1 MKHFLQFISYVA
13 VAAVTCALTL
23 LFLVPEKD
31 PGMEAKLYELQTLI
45 EDRYIGDATAQDLY
59 DGAAAGMVDGI
70 GDRWSFYMSAAEFK
84 DYQLSSANVYVGAGI
99 VVQDTED
106 GYLKIIELEK
116 GGGALDAGLQVGDV
130 VVAVEGISLQG
141 MEPGGSGDLI
151 RGEEGTY
158 VKLTV
163 RRAEE
168 TLEFSVQRRRIETAV
183 ATATMLADNIGLV
196 RIENFDSRCSQETLA
211 AIEQLRSQGATSLI
225 FDVRNNRGGYKDEL
239 VGILDYLLPE
249 GPLFRSEYYNGKVT
263 VEESDASF
271 LDMPMAVLVNGRS
284 YSAAEFF
291 AAALQEYDAAVV
303 VGTATVGK
311 GNYQETFLLSD
322 GSAVNLS
329 TGRYCTPNGVSLTGV
344 GITPDVD
351 VPVTVEEDVAIYAG
365 ALDPAADPQI
375 QAAVAALAAA

>member
-84 DYQLSSANVYVGAGI
+84 DYQLSSANVYVGVGI

-116 GGGALDAGLQVGDV
+116 GGGALDAGIQVGDV

-211 AIEQLRSQGATSLI
+211 AIEQLRSQGAASLI

-239 VGILDYLLPE
+239 VEILDYLLPE